1 MRPVEF
7 YLKEL
12 LFDYD
17 CVTIPGLGGFIM
29 QSHHARINRS
39 KNRIAPPSKH
49 AAFNSLL
56 NHDDGLLVST
66 IARAERIPYR
76 EAGDRVHD
84 FAGDC
89 KRKISAGEII
99 MLAGIGELYSGPGGG
114 ILFRPLNQVN
124 FYSGVY
130 GMDILNLHPLTD
142 PRIQA
147 RISKKPVDRKPV
159 PSEERKT
166 APVKWTLIFSI
177 PVILFLLYG
186 IIFPSSLHNFYTNY
200 SGLLTEI
207 VHRKNIEKPVAS
219 RPVDIKKPVEN
230 VTVVVP
236 DKPVITPPEPDQ
248 DAKVI
253 PVVVT
258 APAPAQKYYIIGG
271 CFQNEENAEK
281 FLADL
286 INRGF
291 EAEKA
296 GTTNS
301 GHVRISYKS
310 FNDKASALPFLQ
322 KIRTEENTSAWLLKY

>member
-1 MRPVEF
+1 MRPVDF

-17 CVTIPGLGGFIM
+17 CVTIPALGGFII
-29 QSHHARINRS
+29 QSQQARINRS
-39 KNRIAPPSKH
+39 KNRIAPPSRH
-49 AAFNSLL
+49 ATFNSLL

-99 MLAGIGELYSGPGGG
+99 MLAGIGELFSGPGGG
-114 ILFRPLNQVN
+114 ILFRPNQMN
-124 FYSGVY
+124 FYSGAY
-130 GMDILNLHPLTD
+130 GMDVLNLHPVTH
-142 PRIQA
+142 PRIQE
-147 RISKKPVDRKPV
+147 RISKKPVDRKPGRYK
-159 PSEERKT
+159 ERKT
-166 APVKWTLIFSI
+166 APVKWTLALSI

-186 IIFPSSLHNFYTNY
+186 IIFPSSFHNFYTNY
-200 SGLLTEI
+200 SGLQPEI
-207 VHRKNIEKPVAS
+207 VHRKTIEQPVAD
-219 RPVDIKKPVEN
+219 RPADIKKPVEN
-230 VTVVVP
+230 VIVAVP
-236 DKPVITPPEPDQ
+236 DKPSVTPAEPDQ
-248 DAKVI
+248 GVKVI
-253 PVVVT
+253 PAAIT
-258 APAPAQKYYIIGG
+258 AQAPAQKYYIIGG
-271 CFQNEENAEK
+271 CFQIGENAEK

-286 INRGF
+286 ISRGF

-296 GTTNS
+296 GTTNG

-322 KIRTEENTSAWLLKY
+322 KIRTEENTSAWLLKF